1 MIKYF
6 RLLII
11 YLINMVTDQAGE
23 DILAKVAR
31 ELVAPR
37 KGILAADE
45 STGTMK
51 KRLDAIGVEATPE
64 NRSIWREIMV
74 GAQGIEEAISGE
86 ILFDET
92 LRSPLPNGK
101 MIADLLKSKN
111 IHPGIKVDLG
121 VVKINE
127 QGESFTQG
135 LDKLEARL
143 LEYKNMGAT
152 FAKWRAVYKVG
163 EKMPSAVAI
172 TSNSVGLAQY
182 ALLCQRV
189 GLVPIVEPEI
199 LVLEGNHDINKSKE
213 VTTVVLKDV
222 FYWLKQFGVQL
233 NGMLLKPNMV
243 LPGKDSQNKSTAE
256 EIARLTVETLKATV
270 PAEVPGIVFLSG
282 GLTPDQSTE
291 YLKTM
296 NAMHPGLPW
305 QLSYSFGRALQQEA
319 LQAWMGKSENV
330 KAAQDAF
337 MIRAKKVSSAR
348 DGK

>member
-1 MIKYF
+1 
-6 RLLII
+6 
-11 YLINMVTDQAGE
+11 MVTDQAGE

-64 NRSIWREIMV
+64 NRSMWREIMA

-127 QGESFTQG
+127 QGETFTQG
-135 LDKLEARL
+135 LDKLEERL
-143 LEYKNMGAT
+143 MEYKKMGAT

-163 EKMPSAVAI
+163 EKMPSTVAV

-199 LVLEGNHDINKSKE
+199 LVLVGSHDINKSKE
-213 VTTVVLKDV
+213 VTTMVLKDV

-243 LPGKDSQNKSTAE
+243 LPGKESQNKSTAE

-270 PAEVPGIVFLSG
+270 PPEVPGIVFLSG

-296 NAMHPGLPW
+296 NAMFKDLSW

-319 LQAWMGKSENV
+319 LQAWMGKSENIKV
-330 KAAQDAF
+330 AQDAF
-337 MIRAKKVSSAR
+337 MVRARKVSEAR

>member
-1 MIKYF
+1 
-6 RLLII
+6 
-11 YLINMVTDQAGE
+11 MVTDQTGE
-23 DILAKVAR
+23 NILAKVAR

-64 NRSIWREIMV
+64 NRSMWREIMA
-74 GAQGIEEAISGE
+74 GAQGIEEAISGV

-92 LRSPLPNGK
+92 LRQPLPNGK

-127 QGESFTQG
+127 QGETFTQG
-135 LDKLEARL
+135 LDKLEERL
-143 LEYKNMGAT
+143 LEYKKMGSA

-163 EKMPSAVAI
+163 EKMPSTTAI
-172 TSNSVGLAQY
+172 MANSIGLAQY
-182 ALLCQRV
+182 ALLSQRA

-199 LVLEGNHDINKSKE
+199 LVLEGSHDINKSKE
-213 VTTVVLKDV
+213 VTLQVLKDV
-222 FYWLKQFGVQL
+222 FYWLKQFSVQL
-233 NGMLLKPNMV
+233 DGILLKPNMV
-243 LPGKDSQNKSTAE
+243 LPGKESQNKSSSE
-256 EIARLTVETLKATV
+256 EIARLTVETLKETV
-270 PAEVPGIVFLSG
+270 PTDVPGIVFLSG

-296 NAMHPGLPW
+296 NALYPGLPW

-319 LQAWMGKSENV
+319 LQAWIRKPENI
-330 KAAQDAF
+330 KATQDVF
-337 MIRAKKVSSAR
+337 MVRAKKVSQAR

>member
-1 MIKYF
+1 
-6 RLLII
+6 
-11 YLINMVTDQAGE
+11 MVTDQAGE
-23 DILAKVAR
+23 NILAKVAR

-64 NRSIWREIMV
+64 NRSMWREIMA
-74 GAQGIEEAISGE
+74 GAQGIEEAISGV

-92 LRSPLPNGK
+92 LRQPLPNGK

-127 QGESFTQG
+127 QGETFTQG
-135 LDKLEARL
+135 LDKLEERL
-143 LEYKNMGAT
+143 LEYKKMGAA

-163 EKMPSAVAI
+163 EKMPSTTAI
-172 TSNSVGLAQY
+172 MANSIGLAQY
-182 ALLCQRV
+182 ALLSQRA

-199 LVLEGNHDINKSKE
+199 LVLEGSHDINKSKE

-222 FYWLKQFGVQL
+222 FYWLKQFGVKL

-243 LPGKDSQNKSTAE
+243 LPGKESQNKSTSE

-270 PAEVPGIVFLSG
+270 PPEVPGIVFLSG

-291 YLKTM
+291 NLKTM
-296 NAMHPGLPW
+296 NAMFKDLSW

-330 KAAQDAF
+330 KVAQDAF
-337 MIRAKKVSSAR
+337 MVRARKVSQAR

>member
-1 MIKYF
+1 MA
-6 RLLII
+6 
-11 YLINMVTDQAGE
+11 TDQTGGN
-23 DILAKVAR
+23 ILAKVAH
-31 ELVAPR
+31 ELVAPQ

-64 NRSIWREIMV
+64 NRSMWREIMAD
-74 GAQGIEEAISGE
+74 AQGIEEAISGV

-92 LRSPLPNGK
+92 LRLPLPNGK

-127 QGESFTQG
+127 QGETFTQG
-135 LDKLEARL
+135 LDKLEERL
-143 LEYKNMGAT
+143 LEYKSMGAAFT
-152 FAKWRAVYKVG
+152 KWRAVYKVG
-163 EKMPSAVAI
+163 EKMPSTAAVMA
-172 TSNSVGLAQY
+172 NSIGLAEY
-182 ALLCQRV
+182 TLLSQRA

-199 LVLEGNHDINKSKE
+199 LVLEGGHNINKSKE
-213 VTTVVLKDV
+213 VTLKVLKDV
-222 FYWLKQFGVQL
+222 FYWLKEFGVQL
-233 NGMLLKPNMV
+233 DGMLLKPNMV
-243 LPGKDSQNKSTAE
+243 LPGKDSQKKSTAE
-256 EIARLTVETLKATV
+256 EIARLTVETLKAAV

-296 NAMHPGLPW
+296 NAMFKDLSW

-319 LQAWMGKSENV
+319 LQAWGGKKENIT
-330 KAAQDAF
+330 AAQDAF
-337 MIRAKKVSSAR
+337 MVRAKKVSQAR

>member
-1 MIKYF
+1 
-6 RLLII
+6 
-11 YLINMVTDQAGE
+11 MVIDQTGGN
-23 DILAKVAR
+23 ILAKVAR
-31 ELVAPR
+31 ELVAPQ

-51 KRLDAIGVEATPE
+51 KRLDAIRVEATPE
-64 NRSIWREIMV
+64 NRLMWREIMA
-74 GAQGIEEAISGE
+74 GSQGIEKAISGE

-92 LRSPLPNGK
+92 LRTPLPNGK

-127 QGESFTQG
+127 QGETFTQG
-135 LDKLEARL
+135 LDKLGEKL
-143 LEYKNMGAT
+143 LEYKNMGADFT
-152 FAKWRAVYKVG
+152 KWRAVYKVG
-163 EKMPSAVAI
+163 EKMPSTAAVTA
-172 TSNSVGLAQY
+172 NSIGLAEY
-182 ALLCQRV
+182 ALLSQRA

-213 VTTVVLKDV
+213 VTQQVLKDV
-222 FYWLKQFGVQL
+222 FYWLKEFGVQL
-233 NGMLLKPNMV
+233 DGMLLKPNMV
-243 LPGKDSQNKSTAE
+243 LPGKDSQKKATTE

-296 NAMHPGLPW
+296 NAMYPGLPW

-319 LQAWMGKSENV
+319 LQAWMGKPENV

-337 MIRAKKVSSAR
+337 MVRAKKVSQAR
-348 DGK
+348 NGK

>member
-1 MIKYF
+1 
-6 RLLII
+6 
-11 YLINMVTDQAGE
+11 MVIDQANGNV
-23 DILAKVAR
+23 LSKVAR

-64 NRSIWREIMV
+64 NRSMWREIMA
-74 GAQGIEEAISGE
+74 GAQGIEEAVSGV

-92 LRSPLPNGK
+92 LRLPLPNGR
-101 MIADLLKSKN
+101 MIVDLLKSKN
-111 IHPGIKVDLG
+111 IHPGIKVDTG

-127 QGESFTQG
+127 QGETFTQG
-135 LDKLEARL
+135 LDRLEERL
-143 LEYKNMGAT
+143 LEYKKMGTA

-163 EKMPSAVAI
+163 ENIPSTAAIVA
-172 TSNSVGLAQY
+172 NSIGLAEY
-182 ALLCQRV
+182 ALLSQKA

-199 LVLEGNHDINKSKE
+199 LVLEGDHDINKSKE
-213 VTTVVLKDV
+213 ITLKVLKDV
-222 FYWLKQFGVQL
+222 FYWLKEFGVL
-233 NGMLLKPNMV
+233 FSGMLLKPNMV
-243 LPGKDSQNKSTAE
+243 LSGKDSQKKSTAE
-256 EIARLTVETLKATV
+256 EIARLTVETLKSTV

-296 NAMHPGLPW
+296 NAIYPGLPW

-319 LQAWMGKSENV
+319 LQAWMGKLENI

-337 MIRAKKVSSAR
+337 MVRAKKVSRAR

>member
-1 MIKYF
+1 MITSQGDE
-6 RLLII
+6 
-11 YLINMVTDQAGE
+11 NV
-23 DILAKVAR
+23 LAKVAR
-31 ELVAPR
+31 ELVAPQ

-51 KRLDAIGVEATPE
+51 KRLDAIRVEATPQ
-64 NRSIWREIMV
+64 NRLMWREIMAN
-74 GAQGIEEAISGE
+74 AQGIEEAISGV

-92 LRSPLPNGK
+92 LRLPLPNGK
-101 MIADLLKSKN
+101 MIADLLKSKS
-111 IHPGIKVDLG
+111 IHPGIKVDAG

-127 QGESFTQG
+127 QGETFTQG
-135 LDKLEARL
+135 LDKLEERL
-143 LEYKNMGAT
+143 LEYKNMGAA
-152 FAKWRAVYKVG
+152 FAKWRAVYKVSD
-163 EKMPSAVAI
+163 KIPSEAAIVA
-172 TSNSVGLAQY
+172 NSIGLAEY
-182 ALLCQRV
+182 ALLAQRV
-189 GLVPIVEPEI
+189 GLVPIVEPEV
-199 LVLEGNHDINKSKE
+199 LVLEGGHDINRSKE
-213 VTTVVLKDV
+213 VSEQVLKNV
-222 FYWLKQFGVQL
+222 FYWLKLFGVQP

-243 LPGKDSQNKSTAE
+243 LPGKESVKKATAE
-256 EIARLTVETLKATV
+256 EIARLTVEMFKTTI

-296 NAMHPGLPW
+296 NNIYHDLPW

-337 MIRAKKVSSAR
+337 MIRARKVSQAR

>member
-1 MIKYF
+1 MEIF
-6 RLLII
+6 
-11 YLINMVTDQAGE
+11 
-23 DILAKVAR
+23 KVAR

-45 STGTMK
+45 SAGTMK
-51 KRLDAIGVEATPE
+51 KRLDAIGVPSTPE
-64 NRSIWREIMV
+64 NRSMWREIMA
-74 GAQGIEEAISGE
+74 GSQGIEEMISGE

-92 LRSPLPNGK
+92 LRTPLPNGK

-111 IHPGIKVDLG
+111 IYPGIKVDQG

-127 QGESFTQG
+127 QGETFTQG
-135 LDKLEARL
+135 LDKLEERL

-163 EKMPSAVAI
+163 EKMPSIAAVTA
-172 TSNSVGLAQY
+172 NSIGLAEY
-182 ALLCQRV
+182 ALLSQRV
-189 GLVPIVEPEI
+189 ELVPIVEPEI

-213 VTTVVLKDV
+213 VTSQVLKDV

-233 NGMLLKPNMV
+233 DSMLLKPNMV
-243 LPGKDSQNKSTAE
+243 LPGKESQNKSTAE

-270 PAEVPGIVFLSG
+270 PVEVPGIVFLSG

-296 NAMHPGLPW
+296 NAMYPGLPW

-319 LQAWMGKSENV
+319 LQAWMGKPENV
-330 KAAQDAF
+330 KAAQDTF
-337 MIRAKKVSSAR
+337 MVRAKKVSQAR